1 MELKLAKRIA
11 AALLT
16 AAMLVTPF
24 GVSAEYTDAT
34 VKSLEEQIEATKGN
48 LTAAEASLYDI
59 RNQRANAW
67 EEIARIDE
75 IINTQIKLKELT
87 ENYLDSL
94 EAQIEET
101 KGNITA
107 LEEKIAAQE
116 AARLER
122 MAHDYMSEDID
133 WVELVF
139 GSKSLVD
146 FLSKLER
153 IKSVVEYDRRII
165 AELNESKEKLQLEKL
180 KLDDAL
186 ETQKEK
192 VAEYTQII
200 KENQAMS
207 DEKLALITALNND
220 ESKAL
225 DLYYYYKELDDKL
238 NRDLKEYLAELQRKN
253 QSAYVGGNGG
263 WPLQPGAYYHISSEQ
278 GWRKLNGVDD
288 YHLGIDIACYNGT
301 PILAFNAG
309 TVVISTEHW
318 SYGNYVVIDHGGGI
332 STLYAHMS
340 SCEVK
345 VGDYVQPGQLVGYC
359 GLTGST
365 YGYHLHFEVRENG
378 DVVNPRKYLVFP

>member
-48 LTAAEASLYDI
+48 LTAAEASLSDI

-94 EAQIEET
+94 EEQIEET

-378 DVVNPRKYLVFP
+378 EVVNPRKYLVFP